1 MLSLMMILG
10 YFCIMKL
17 RLHSFITI
25 FMMLSGL
32 IYGQTAQR
40 TVIHIERAQT
50 QQYDARLGKDIE
62 RLIGNVILRQDSTRF
77 YCDSAHLNQRT
88 RNFDAF
94 GRVHID
100 VNDSLDIY
108 GNRLFYNGETRV
120 AEMFG
125 DVKLVD
131 TPTVLE
137 TQYLVYNRISGM
149 AWYPDQGKIIS
160 EENTLTSRKGYY
172 NTRLKEFYFRDD
184 VVLTNPEHT
193 AYSDTMVY
201 NTRTEIA
208 WFYGPTIIRGE
219 DNTIYCE
226 YGWYDT
232 RLDQGHLSRRA
243 SIWSQEQTLSGD
255 SLFYDRATG
264 FGIAKGNVVV
274 TDTLNKMLVKGKT
287 GRMWEDIGKSYIT
300 GMAQAITYDDK
311 DSLYMHADTLFLY
324 FDKEKKA
331 RSMFAY
337 YGVKFYRA
345 DIQGKC
351 DSLAYLM
358 SDSTIRMYH
367 DPVLW
372 SKENQITSD
381 SMHIAIVNQQI
392 DSLILYNAAF
402 IVSRDTIKGFNQIK
416 GKNMI
421 GYFFDNE
428 LVRVEVNGNAE
439 TIYWVREEDATLI
452 GIDVAKT
459 SNMSIRLQNNEVQ
472 SINYKQQPN
481 QVMFP
486 EKELPEEQRKLK
498 GFRWLEEKRPM
509 NRLDIFRRDER

>member
-1 MLSLMMILG
+1 MQFLG
-10 YFCIMKL
+10 YFCNMNL
-17 RLHSFITI
+17 RWLI
-25 FMMLSGL
+25 LSSLCLLGL
-32 IYGQTAQR
+32 EALQGQQAQR
-40 TVIHIERAQT
+40 TVIHIERART
-50 QQYDARLGKDIE
+50 QQYDARLGRDVE
-62 RLIGNVILRQDSTRF
+62 RLVGDVILRQDSTLF
-77 YCDSAHLNQRT
+77 YCDSAHLNQKT

-94 GRVHID
+94 GKVHIN
-100 VNDSLDIY
+100 VNDSLDIF

-125 DVKLVD
+125 AVKLID
-131 TPTVLE
+131 KPTILE
-137 TQYLVYNRISGM
+137 TEYLVFNRITSM
-149 AWYPDQGKIIS
+149 AWYPDQGKITS
-160 EENTLTSRKGYY
+160 EDNTLTSRKGYY
-172 NTRLKEFYFRDD
+172 DTRLKEFYFRDD
-184 VVLTNPEHT
+184 VVLTNPEHS

-208 WFYGPTIIRGE
+208 WFYGPTVIRGE

-232 RLDQGHLSRRA
+232 RLDRGHLSKRA
-243 SIWSQEQTLSGD
+243 SIWSQEQTLTGD
-255 SLFYDRATG
+255 SLYYDRAAG
-264 FGIAKGNVVV
+264 HGIAKGNVVV

-287 GRMWEDIGKSYIT
+287 GRLWEDIGKSWVT

-311 DSLYMHADTLFLY
+311 DTLYMHADTLFLY

-331 RSMFAY
+331 KSMFAY
-337 YGVKFYRA
+337 YGVKFYRD

-381 SMHIAIVNQQI
+381 SIHIAIVNQQI
-392 DSLILYNAAF
+392 DSLVLYNTAF
-402 IVSRDTIKGFNQIK
+402 IVSSDSITGFNQIK
-416 GKNMI
+416 GKFMV
-421 GYFFDNE
+421 GYVRNSE
-428 LVRVEVNGNAE
+428 LVRVEVTGNAE
-439 TIYWVREEDATLI
+439 TIYWVREEDGTLI

-459 SNMSIRLQNNEVQ
+459 SSMSIKLSDSEVKT
-472 SINYKQQPN
+472 INYKQQPN

-486 EKELPEEQRKLK
+486 EKDLPEDQRRLK
-498 GFRWLEEKRPM
+498 GFRWLEEKRPR
-509 NRLDIFRRDER
+509 NRLDIFRRDD